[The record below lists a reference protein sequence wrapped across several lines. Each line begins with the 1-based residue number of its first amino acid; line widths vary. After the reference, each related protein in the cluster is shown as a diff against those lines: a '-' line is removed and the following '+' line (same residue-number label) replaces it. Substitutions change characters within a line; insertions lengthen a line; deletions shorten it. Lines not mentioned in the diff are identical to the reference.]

1 MPSSTRDPVAPLRE
15 RLLALPAVVTRKMFG
30 AEAYFVGPAMFA
42 FFTKTA
48 VVLRLPHA
56 SFAEAVGAGLA
67 RPFLSAGAAQLN
79 GWAEVGLADRTADQ
93 LEPLV
98 RAAHASGT
106 HAARSAARRKRPG
119 RARRVPRSR
128 SVR

>member
-1 MPSSTRDPVAPLRE
+1 
-15 RLLALPAVVTRKMFG
+15 
-30 AEAYFVGPAMFA
+30 
-42 FFTKTA
+42 
-48 VVLRLPHA
+48 
-56 SFAEAVGAGLA
+56 
-67 RPFLSAGAAQLN
+67 
-79 GWAEVGLADRTADQ
+79 
-93 LEPLV
+93 LV